1 MGKGCGP
8 GFVLAERSIRVGVV
22 GLGSFGRHH
31 VRHYAANPR
40 CTLVAV
46 ADVDAARRAAAVAA
60 SGATACADYRDL
72 IGEVDAVAVT
82 VPATLHHEVASTFL
96 DRGIHVFVEKP
107 IATDSPAARDL
118 VARAQRAGVL
128 LQVGHIE
135 RYSPAVDELRARVT
149 NPRRISALR
158 RAQWHG
164 RAVDVDVVLDM
175 MIHDVDLVLTLA
187 KAPLKSVA
195 ASGQVLHSGL
205 VDEAEAWLTFEDGL
219 IATLSASRVAET
231 LERKLTVTEPG
242 TQFSADLSVPS
253 LSILARGVPDAEPQS
268 LVLPQRDNLGAEIE
282 AFLTAIGTGIAPEV
296 DGRAGVA
303 ALEVCERI
311 ALAMR
316 EGAAPRQMEPVT

>member
-1 MGKGCGP
+1 
-8 GFVLAERSIRVGVV
+8 VV

-46 ADVDAARRAAAVAA
+46 ADVDAARRAVAVAT

-107 IATDSPAARDL
+107 IATDSAGARDL
-118 VARAQRAGVL
+118 VARAQRAGVF

-175 MIHDVDLVLTLA
+175 MIHDVDLVLMLA

-205 VDEAEAWLTFEDGL
+205 VDEAEAWLTFEDG
-219 IATLSASRVAET
+219 
-231 LERKLTVTEPG
+231 KLTVTEPG

-253 LSILARGVPDAEPQS
+253 LSILARGVPDAEPES
-268 LVLPQRDNLGAEIE
+268 LALPQRDNLGAEVE